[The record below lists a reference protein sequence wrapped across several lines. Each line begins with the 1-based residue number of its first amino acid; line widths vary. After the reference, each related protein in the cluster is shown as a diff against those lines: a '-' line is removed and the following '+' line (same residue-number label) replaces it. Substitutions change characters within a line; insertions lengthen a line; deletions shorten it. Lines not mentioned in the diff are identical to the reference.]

1 MGFLQNGLLLFLL
14 TITNASIFPLQI
26 NPENYVSLSAFADMD
41 IEVYYYCN
49 Y

>member
-1 MGFLQNGLLLFLL
+1 MGFLQNGFLFILF

-41 IEVYYYCN
+41 IEVF
-49 Y
+49 